1 MAHQVETNTERITT
15 AGVMTY
21 RHTIFVAKRTLKGA
35 VGGLWE
41 FPGGKHRW
49 GETPKE
55 SLRRE
60 FKEEFQ
66 IEVEVG
72 SCFHTHDF
80 IYRDTLYH
88 LQAYWI
94 TSGNSQ
100 TFSLVEHD
108 EIKWVTLE
116 QLAQLDMVPS
126 DQPVRETLNKLL
138 TGCGWS

>member
-1 MAHQVETNTERITT
+1 D
-15 AGVMTY
+15 
-21 RHTIFVAKRTLKGA
+21 
-35 VGGLWE
+35 
-41 FPGGKHRW
+41 
-49 GETPKE
+49 
-55 SLRRE
+55 
-60 FKEEFQ
+60 
-66 IEVEVG
+66 
-72 SCFHTHDF
+72 C